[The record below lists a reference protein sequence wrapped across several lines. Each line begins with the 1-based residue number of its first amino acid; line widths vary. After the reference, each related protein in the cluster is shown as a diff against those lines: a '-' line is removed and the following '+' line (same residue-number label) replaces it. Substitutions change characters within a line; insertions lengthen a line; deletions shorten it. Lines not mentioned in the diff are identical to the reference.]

1 MSPQAQVSIPVRFS
15 SKVAWTLECDAPGGT
30 IQFTLDIGSNG
41 NKSICLEHH
50 PRGWA
55 RSADYSAAFA
65 AARQY
70 LVSCGYEVEVY
81 GS

>member
-15 SKVAWTLECDAPGGT
+15 SKVARVLECDAPSGT
-30 IQFTLDIGSNG
+30 IQFTVDSGSNG
-41 NKSICLEHH
+41 DKSICLEHH

-55 RSADYSAAFA
+55 RSADYFAAFE
-65 AARQY
+65 AARDY